1 METLKPVPRYSGA
14 LFCPI
19 DPPSTPPFPNPQ
31 PSTIRITCVLKP
43 AGETMPE
50 KFQLR
55 FVDVVCEW
63 RLYEEPDVLSD
74 WCKRGASVCAL
85 DVKDFAEAS

>member
-1 METLKPVPRYSGA
+1 
-14 LFCPI
+14 
-19 DPPSTPPFPNPQ
+19 
-31 PSTIRITCVLKP
+31 
-43 AGETMPE
+43 MPE

-85 DVKDFAEAS
+85 DVKDFAEAL